1 MILLDRGNSSAKAQ
15 YRDEGGLLAS
25 FATRYRGDWY
35 ARLAGWLEDLP
46 AKRCLLAS
54 VLDAA
59 RQQPLDACLAARFGD
74 AVARCVA
81 ERERCGVVNAY
92 EEPGRLGV
100 DRWLALL
107 GAASLVDG
115 DCLIVDAG
123 SAITLDL
130 LRADGRHLGGAILP
144 GINTS
149 RERFRQIFSHIDF
162 EDPRIADSAEPGS
175 STEAAIQIDYPLD
188 SMQRLRDLVTDWL
201 PRLEP
206 EAAILLA
213 GGDAARV
220 QRDLRRPVRIVPD
233 LVFLGLARLADE

>member
-1 MILLDRGNSSAKAQ
+1 MILLDCGNSSAKAQ
-15 YRDEGGLLAS
+15 YRADGRLLAS
-25 FATRYRGDWY
+25 FATRYSGDWC
-35 ARLAGWLEDLP
+35 ARLGSWLAGLP

-54 VLDAA
+54 VLDAS
-59 RQQPLDACLAARFGD
+59 RQQALDTCLAARFGD
-74 AVARCVA
+74 AVTRVGP
-81 ERERCGVVNAY
+81 ERERGGVINGY

-115 DCLIVDAG
+115 DCLIIDAG
-123 SAITLDL
+123 SAITVDL

-162 EDPRIADSAEPGS
+162 DDPRISENAEPGG

-188 SMQRLRDLVTDWL
+188 SMQRLRELVSDWL

-206 EAAILLA
+206 GATILLA

-220 QRDLRRPVRIVPD
+220 QNVLERPARIVPE
-233 LVFLGLARLADE
+233 LVFLGLARMAGE